1 MLTVYGRAT
10 SSNVQP
16 VMWTIAEL
24 GLTAT
29 RIDRGHVHG
38 GLDTPEFLAMNPHGR
53 IPVLVDSEDGL
64 GGAPIWESTTII
76 RYLAARYGVGTL
88 WIEDP
93 ARRAQMEMWADWA
106 KLDFASRFTVGVFWP
121 VIRTKAGARD
131 EAALAAALEQTY
143 ATLAQAEARL
153 AASEWLAGDDFSLAD
168 IIFGHILYRYFTI
181 EIARPELPAL
191 AAYYARLT
199 ARPPYAEHVMVS
211 YDSLRAA

>member
-29 RIDRGHVHG
+29 RLDIGHVYG

-53 IPVLVDSEDGL
+53 IPVLIDSEDGL
-64 GGAPIWESTTII
+64 GGAPIWESTAII
-76 RYLAARYGVGTL
+76 RYLAAKYGVGTL

-93 ARRAQMEMWADWA
+93 AKRAQVEMWADWA

-121 VIRTKAGARD
+121 VIRTKPGARD
-131 EAALAAALEQTY
+131 DAALKAALDQTS
-143 ATLAQAEARL
+143 ATLARAEAQL
-153 AASEWLAGDDFSLAD
+153 AKSPWLAGEEFSLAD
-168 IIFGHILYRYFTI
+168 IIFAHILYRYFTI
-181 EIARPELPAL
+181 EIERPNLPAL

-199 ARPPYAEHVMVS
+199 ERPAYAEHVMVS
-211 YDSLRAA
+211 YESLRVA